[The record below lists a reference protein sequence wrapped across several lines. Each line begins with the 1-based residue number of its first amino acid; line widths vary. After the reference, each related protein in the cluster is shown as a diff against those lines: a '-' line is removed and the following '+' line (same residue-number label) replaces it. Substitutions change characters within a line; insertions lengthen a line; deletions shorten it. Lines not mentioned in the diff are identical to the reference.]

1 MCDLRCT
8 TNAGQLRSAPPVG
21 RKQHGIA
28 ASVAALLLP
37 VVLGAA
43 CNVALADDDTSQNP
57 ATRELPNAR
66 AMAAAR
72 KDVWGAASLSA
83 PSGPSY
89 EFFRAL
95 LPPLCYVNTE
105 FRHYPIVLSA
115 PAAAAKIRWVS
126 NGSAINARANKKPM
140 WRELGY
146 PVAFYVG
153 EKGERFGEDL
163 ERLEGPGYAGGFL
176 PIVEIAY
183 RHEGTRYKQE
193 VFASCNEALAA
204 GGAALVRF
212 TAGDSPGR
220 VTAEVDTEGPLLWV
234 AGVLRDKQDRV
245 LVQGDD
251 RWRWD
256 DARHTLQA
264 ELATGQSAALAVYSQ
279 PLADGPPAFS
289 EQTYEAERAVCVK
302 RWQALLD
309 RGARFEV
316 PEPIVQNAWKSLVIG
331 NFMIAVGDRMHY
343 SAGNAYYHLYEAEC
357 GDAVRAMMQYG
368 HLIDA
373 RRMIGPLLA
382 FDRAATRFHV
392 AGHKLQL
399 LADYYW
405 ATRDADFLR
414 EKREAWHAVELIRSN
429 RQASNGLL
437 PADNYAGD
445 IKQQVLSLNS
455 NANCWR
461 GLRDMAAVLADMGEE
476 NTAAELRQ
484 YCHNFRSA
492 IHDAVAKSERREVQP
507 PFIPLALLS
516 DESPYDP
523 LTATRLGSYYDLMAP
538 YVIGSG
544 VFPPGSERETWL
556 IEYLRQHGGVAMG
569 MIRSTPH
576 QGEFD
581 GEPGVNV
588 LYGLRYMLALARR
601 DDRGHV
607 LAGFYGQLAQGMTRD
622 TFIGGEGSRFFHG
635 DRFGRSFYLPP
646 NSASN
651 AMFLST
657 LRQLLVQDWDLD
669 DDGRPETL
677 RLLFGAPGRWLED
690 GKQISV
696 HRAPTAFGELSL
708 QIESKLSQ
716 GEVLATLD
724 GPSRA
729 PKRWLLRLPLPEGW
743 RVESAIDAPG
753 TDLPLQNDGAI
764 ELDAKR
770 PTHSIRFR
778 VVQNQRGDRR

>member
-1 MCDLRCT
+1 ML
-8 TNAGQLRSAPPVG
+8 S
-21 RKQHGIA
+21 
-28 ASVAALLLP
+28 
-37 VVLGAA
+37 AA
-43 CNVALADDDTSQNP
+43 CNVALAGDDTSQNP
-57 ATRELPNAR
+57 ASRELPNAWT
-66 AMAAAR
+66 MAAAR
-72 KDVWGAASLSA
+72 EDVWGEASLLA
-83 PSGPSY
+83 PGGPSY
-89 EFFRAL
+89 EFFRDL
-95 LPPLCYVNTE
+95 LPPLRYANTE
-105 FRHYPIVLSA
+105 FRHYPIMLSA
-115 PAAAAKIRWVS
+115 PAAATKVRWIS
-126 NGSAINARANKKPM
+126 SGSAINARANKKPM
-140 WRELGY
+140 WREVGY

-163 ERLEGPGYAGGFL
+163 ERLEGPRYADGFL

-193 VFASCNEALAA
+193 VFASVNEALAA
-204 GGAALVRF
+204 RGAALVRF
-212 TAGDSPGR
+212 TVGGSPGR
-220 VTAEVDTEGPLLWV
+220 VSVGVGAEGQLAWA
-234 AGVLRDKQDRV
+234 AGVLTDKQDRV
-245 LVQGDD
+245 LIQADD
-251 RWRWD
+251 HWRWD
-256 DARHTLQA
+256 DATHTLHA

-279 PLADGPPAFS
+279 PLVEGSPAFS

-302 RWQALLD
+302 RWQELLD
-309 RGARFEV
+309 RGARFDV
-316 PEPIVQNAWKSLVIG
+316 PESIVQNAWKSLVIG

-343 SAGNAYYHLYEAEC
+343 SAGNAYDHLYEAEC

-368 HLIDA
+368 QLADA

-382 FDRAATRFHV
+382 FNRAATRFHV
-392 AGHKLQL
+392 AGQKLQL

-405 ATRDADFLR
+405 TTRDADYVR
-414 EKREAWHAVELIRSN
+414 EKREAWQAAVELIRSN
-429 RQASNGLL
+429 RQESNGLL
-437 PADNYAGD
+437 PPDNYAGD

-476 NTAAELRQ
+476 DAAAELRQ
-484 YCHNFRSA
+484 YCHKFRSA

-507 PFIPLALLS
+507 PFIPLSLLS
-516 DESPYDP
+516 DEAPYDP

-538 YVIGSG
+538 YIIGSG

-556 IEYLRQHGGVAMG
+556 IEYLRQHGGIAMG

-588 LYGLRYMLALARR
+588 LYGLRYVSALSRR

-677 RLLFGAPGRWLED
+677 RLLFGAPSPWLED

-696 HRAPTAFGELSL
+696 TRAPTAFGELSL
-708 QIESKLSQ
+708 RLESKLSQ
-716 GEVLATLD
+716 GEVLATLEA
-724 GPSRA
+724 PPRA
-729 PKRWLLRLPLPEGW
+729 PKRWLLRLPLPDDW
-743 RVESAIDAPG
+743 RVESAVEAPG
-753 TDLPLQNDGAI
+753 SELPLQNDGAI

-770 PTHSIRFR
+770 RTHSIRFR
-778 VVQNQRGDRR
+778 VVRKERGDPR